1 MVSARLALLT
11 AFFRARLSPEGYL
24 GLHLTL
30 GALLM
35 VVAGWVFGGIADAVA
50 GADTITLIDV
60 DIAQWLHTHANPALT
75 KFMLLI
81 THMHGVPGIVV
92 MSLLTGLV
100 FVWKKE
106 WYWLLALAVS
116 VGGGMIINVLVK
128 HAFQRARPSFDDPL
142 LLLTTYSFPSGHTAG
157 ATLFYG
163 ALATYLFYRIR
174 SWRWRMPIVA
184 IAILMVLA
192 VGVSRMY
199 LGVHYLSDVLGAIAE
214 SIAWLALSLTTVSAL
229 RRRKE
234 ALSLKE

>member
-1 MVSARLALLT
+1 M
-11 AFFRARLSPEGYL
+11 

-60 DIAQWLHTHANPALT
+60 DIAHWLHAHANPSLT
-75 KFMLLI
+75 KFMLVI
-81 THMHGVPGIVV
+81 TYMHGVVGIIVLSLLVGIV
-92 MSLLTGLV
+92 
-100 FVWKKE
+100 FIWKKE

-116 VGGGMIINVLVK
+116 VGGGMLINVLVK
-128 HAFQRARPSFDDPL
+128 HAFHRTRPSFDDPL

-163 ALATYLFYRIR
+163 ALTTYLFYHIH
-174 SWRWRMPIVA
+174 SWHWRAAIVA
-184 IAILMVLA
+184 SAVLMVFA

>member
-1 MVSARLALLT
+1 MVSVRLASLT
-11 AFFRARLSPEGYL
+11 AFLRARLSPEGYL
-24 GLHLTL
+24 GWHLTL

-35 VVAGWVFGGIADAVA
+35 LVAGWVFGGIADAVA

-60 DIAQWLHTHANPALT
+60 DIAHWLHAHANPTLT

-92 MSLLTGLV
+92 MSLLTGIV

-214 SIAWLALSLTTVSAL
+214 STAWLALSLTTVSAL